1 MINGSSPL
9 TYPPD
14 ATFPLLIVLSLFPE
28 PFNDDGT
35 WRETIWYNTLNT
47 SYIPLALHA
56 AHLAD
61 PHTKLYIN
69 EYNTTGPGP
78 KASALK
84 ALVRSLKAAGVP
96 LHGIGVQA
104 HEVVGEV
111 PPLADIK
118 RNLEEFA
125 ALGVEVAIT
134 ELNVRFAALPPDEEG
149 LEQQRRDFATIVS
162 ACREVEGCIGI
173 TVWDWTD
180 KVRTLPCDDID
191 SLDVRELFCSRS
203 DLGSRV

>member
-1 MINGSSPL
+1 MSDELYAHSPVSVSADSWDAINGSSSRDLSTRRPRACE
-9 TYPPD
+9 THR
-14 ATFPLLIVLSLFPE
+14 LSLSPE

-35 WRETIWYNTLNT
+35 WRETIWYNTFNT

-61 PHTKLYIN
+61 PHTKLCIN
-69 EYNTTGPGP
+69 EYNTTAPGP

-84 ALVRSLKAAGVP
+84 ALVRDLKAAGIP
-96 LHGIGVQA
+96 IHGIGVQV
-104 HEVVGEV
+104 HETVGEV

-125 ALGVEVAIT
+125 APSVEVAIT
-134 ELNVRFAALPPDEEG
+134 ELDVRFAALPPDEEG
-149 LEQQRRDFATIVS
+149 LEQQRRDFETIVR

-173 TVWDWTD
+173 TVWD
-180 KVRTLPCDDID
+180 
-191 SLDVRELFCSRS
+191 
-203 DLGSRV
+203 

>member
-1 MINGSSPL
+1 M
-9 TYPPD
+9 
-14 ATFPLLIVLSLFPE
+14 
-28 PFNDDGT
+28 NDDGT